1 MTSKLNDRLLIA
13 ALYTSTFLCLV
24 DLSSVNLALTA
35 IQTQFNS
42 HLADL
47 QWVIDSYAL
56 SMSSLMLAVGALS
69 QWLGRKRLWLVGVGI
84 FIFGSVICAAAPDFG
99 ILIIGRV
106 IQGVAGAML
115 IPLTLAIIVHHFT
128 QADRKAR
135 EIGNWSSFSAFAL
148 IIGPLMGG
156 LMVHYLGWQSIFWLN
171 LPVGM
176 LALYLG
182 CKGIADDQY
191 QQKISFDYLGL
202 IYSVIAIATLTYSI
216 IMVQQAHMGYL
227 IVFSFLLSMVFALIF
242 IRHQNHT
249 LHPLI
254 PRHLLHNRIFLHFNL
269 ISFLLGFAGYSSLFV
284 FALFYQEQVH
294 LSAAQAGWL
303 IAPQFLM
310 QAVVSICFGRLQQRY
325 GVLPL
330 LRMGLLIS
338 GTALIAMISFQSSS
352 SYLLFIGLSG
362 MMGAGIGLIVPSSST
377 LSLHSVS
384 QADASFAAAIL
395 NMLRQLGLTF
405 GIAVLGTLTAFII
418 QWAVETLH
426 YSMAQA
432 QLFAFHSMVA
442 IMGGLFLAAIWSLR
456 KIKQEECVALISS
469 V

>member
-24 DLSSVNLALTA
+24 DLSSVNLALAA
-35 IQTQFNS
+35 IQTQFHS

-69 QWLGRKRLWLVGVGI
+69 QWLGRKRLWLVGVVI
-84 FIFGSVICAAAPDFG
+84 FIFGSVICAAAPDFSL
-99 ILIIGRV
+99 LIVGRV
-106 IQGVAGAML
+106 IQGIAGAML

-128 QADRKAR
+128 QANRKAR

-148 IIGPLMGG
+148 IVGPLMGG

-171 LPVGM
+171 LPVGL
-176 LALYLG
+176 LALFLG
-182 CKGIADDQY
+182 WKGIEPDLS
-191 QQKISFDYLGL
+191 QQKVSFDYLGL

-216 IMVQQAHMGYL
+216 IMVQQAHIGYL
-227 IVFSFLLSMVFALIF
+227 ISFTFLISIVFALIF
-242 IRHQNHT
+242 IRHQNKAS
-249 LHPLI
+249 HPLV
-254 PRHLLHNRIFLHFNL
+254 PRHLFRNRIFLRFNL

-310 QAVVSICFGRLQQRY
+310 QAVVSIWFGRLQQSY
-325 GVLPL
+325 GALSL
-330 LRMGLLIS
+330 LRIGLLIS
-338 GTALIAMISFQSSS
+338 GVALIAMVSFQSNS

-362 MMGAGIGLIVPSSST
+362 LMGAGIGLIVPSSST
-377 LSLHSVS
+377 LSLHAVL

-405 GIAVLGTLTAFII
+405 GIAVLGTLTALII
-418 QWAVETLH
+418 QWTVETLH

-432 QLFAFHSMVA
+432 QLLAFHSVVA
-442 IMGGLFLAAIWSLR
+442 TMGGLFIAAIWSLR
-456 KIKQEECVALISS
+456 KIKQEECVAPISS
-469 V
+469 S

>member
-1 MTSKLNDRLLIA
+1 MA

-35 IQTQFNS
+35 IQAQFNS

-69 QWLGRKRLWLVGVGI
+69 QWLGRKRLWLVGVII
-84 FIFGSVICAAAPDFG
+84 FILGSVICAAAPDFG
-99 ILIIGRV
+99 ILIIVRV
-106 IQGVAGAML
+106 IQGIAGAML

-128 QADRKAR
+128 QANRKAR

-171 LPVGM
+171 LPVGL
-176 LALYLG
+176 LALFLG
-182 CKGIADDQY
+182 WKGIAEDAN

-216 IMVQQAHMGYL
+216 IMVQQAHLGYL
-227 IVFSFLLSMVFALIF
+227 IAFSFLISIVFALIF
-242 IRHQNHT
+242 IRHQKHA

-254 PRHLLHNRIFLHFNL
+254 PRHLFHNRIFLRFNL

-310 QAVVSICFGRLQQRY
+310 QALVSIGFGRLQQSY
-325 GVLPL
+325 GALSL
-330 LRMGLLIS
+330 LRIGLLIS
-338 GTALIAMISFQSSS
+338 GMALIAMISFQSNS

-377 LSLHSVS
+377 LSLHTVS

-405 GIAVLGTLTAFII
+405 GIAVLGTLTAFMIK
-418 QWAVETLH
+418 WAVTSLH
-426 YSMAQA
+426 YPMVQA
-432 QLFAFHSMVA
+432 QLLAFHVVVA
-442 IMGGLFLAAIWSLR
+442 IMGGLFLAAMWSLR
-456 KIKQEECVALISS
+456 KIKQQECVAPISS
-469 V
+469 T

>member
-35 IQTQFNS
+35 IQAQFNS

-69 QWLGRKRLWLVGVGI
+69 QWLGRKRLWLVGVII
-84 FIFGSVICAAAPDFG
+84 FILGSVICAAAPDFG

-106 IQGVAGAML
+106 IQGIAGAML

-128 QADRKAR
+128 QANRKAR

-171 LPVGM
+171 LPVGL
-176 LALYLG
+176 LALFLG
-182 CKGIADDQY
+182 WKGIAEDAN

-216 IMVQQAHMGYL
+216 IMVQQAHLGYL
-227 IVFSFLLSMVFALIF
+227 IAFSFLISIVFALIF
-242 IRHQNHT
+242 IRHQKHA

-254 PRHLLHNRIFLHFNL
+254 PRHLFHNRIFLRFNL

-310 QAVVSICFGRLQQRY
+310 QALVSIGFGRLQQSY
-325 GVLPL
+325 GALSL
-330 LRMGLLIS
+330 LRIGLLIS
-338 GTALIAMISFQSSS
+338 GMALIAMISFQSNS

-362 MMGAGIGLIVPSSST
+362 MMGTGIGLIVPSSST
-377 LSLHSVS
+377 LSLHTVS

-405 GIAVLGTLTAFII
+405 GIAVLGTLTAFMIK
-418 QWAVETLH
+418 WAVTSLH
-426 YSMAQA
+426 YPMVQA
-432 QLFAFHSMVA
+432 QLLAFHVVVA

-456 KIKQEECVALISS
+456 KIKQQECVAPISS
-469 V
+469 T

>member
-24 DLSSVNLALTA
+24 DLSSVNLALAA
-35 IQTQFNS
+35 IQTQFSS

-69 QWLGRKRLWLVGVGI
+69 QWLGRKRLWLVGVVI
-84 FIFGSVICAAAPDFG
+84 FIVGSVICAAALSFAW
-99 ILIIGRV
+99 LIVGRV
-106 IQGVAGAML
+106 IQGMAGAML

-128 QADRKAR
+128 QGDRKAQ
-135 EIGNWSSFSAFAL
+135 EIGHWSSFSAFAL

-171 LPVGM
+171 LPVGL
-176 LALYLG
+176 LALVLG
-182 CKGIADDQY
+182 WNGIGSDES
-191 QQKISFDYLGL
+191 QQIVSFDYLGL
-202 IYSVIAIATLTYSI
+202 IYSVVAIVTLTYSI
-216 IMVQQAHMGYL
+216 IMVQQVHIGY
-227 IVFSFLLSMVFALIF
+227 VVMFSFLISVAFGFIF
-242 IRHQNHT
+242 IRHQNKV

-254 PRHLLHNRIFLHFNL
+254 PRHLFYNRIFLRFNL
-269 ISFLLGFAGYSSLFV
+269 ISFLLGFAGYSSLFI

-310 QAVVSICFGRLQQRY
+310 QALVSILFGRLQQRY
-325 GVLPL
+325 GALLL
-330 LRMGLLIS
+330 LRIGLMIS
-338 GTALIAMISFQSSS
+338 GTALIAMISFHSDSA
-352 SYLLFIGLSG
+352 YILFIGLSA

-377 LSLHSVS
+377 LSIHSVS
-384 QADASFAAAIL
+384 QQDVSFAAAIL

-418 QWAVETLH
+418 KWAIGVLH
-426 YSMAQA
+426 YSTAEA
-432 QLFAFHSMVA
+432 QLLAFHFVVA
-442 IMGGLFLAAIWSLR
+442 IMGGLFIVAVWGLR
-456 KIKQEECVALISS
+456 KI
-469 V
+469 

>member
-35 IQTQFNS
+35 IQAQFNS

-69 QWLGRKRLWLVGVGI
+69 QWLGRKRLWLVGVII
-84 FIFGSVICAAAPDFG
+84 FILGSVICAAAPDFG

-106 IQGVAGAML
+106 IQGIAGAML

-128 QADRKAR
+128 QANRKAR

-171 LPVGM
+171 LPVGL
-176 LALYLG
+176 LALFLG
-182 CKGIADDQY
+182 WKGIAEDAH

-216 IMVQQAHMGYL
+216 IMVQQAHLGYL
-227 IVFSFLLSMVFALIF
+227 IVFSFLISIVFALIF
-242 IRHQNHT
+242 IRHQKHA

-254 PRHLLHNRIFLHFNL
+254 PRHLFHNRIFLRFNL

-310 QAVVSICFGRLQQRY
+310 QALVSIGFGRLQQSY
-325 GVLPL
+325 GALSL
-330 LRMGLLIS
+330 LRIGLLIS
-338 GTALIAMISFQSSS
+338 GTALIAMISFQSNS
-352 SYLLFIGLSG
+352 SYLLFMGLSG

-377 LSLHSVS
+377 LSLHTVS

-405 GIAVLGTLTAFII
+405 GIAVLGTLTAFMIK
-418 QWAVETLH
+418 WAVTSLH
-426 YSMAQA
+426 YPMVQA
-432 QLFAFHSMVA
+432 QLLAFHVVVA
-442 IMGGLFLAAIWSLR
+442 IMGGLFLAAMWSLR
-456 KIKQEECVALISS
+456 KIKQQECVTPISS
-469 V
+469 T

>member
-1 MTSKLNDRLLIA
+1 MASKLNDRLLIA

-69 QWLGRKRLWLVGVGI
+69 QWLGRKRLWLTGVVI
-84 FIFGSVICAAAPDFG
+84 FIIGSMICAVAPAFAW
-99 ILIIGRV
+99 LIVGRV
-106 IQGVAGAML
+106 IQGIAGAML

-128 QADRKAR
+128 QVDRKAR
-135 EIGNWSSFSAFAL
+135 EIGHWSSFSAFAL

-171 LPVGM
+171 LPVGL
-176 LALYLG
+176 LALLLG
-182 CKGIADDQY
+182 WKGIEPDSDQ
-191 QQKISFDYLGL
+191 QIVSFDYLGL

-216 IMVQQAHMGYL
+216 IMVQQAHIGYV
-227 IVFSFLLSMVFALIF
+227 IAFSFLISIAFSLLF
-242 IRHQNHT
+242 IRHQNKSS
-249 LHPLI
+249 HPLI
-254 PRHLLHNRIFLHFNL
+254 PQHLFHNRNFLRFNL

-294 LSAAQAGWL
+294 LSAAEAGWL
-303 IAPQFLM
+303 ITPQFLM
-310 QAVVSICFGRLQQRY
+310 QALVSILFGQLQQRY
-325 GVLPL
+325 GSLLL
-330 LRMGLLIS
+330 LRIGLVIS
-338 GTALIAMISFQSSS
+338 GTALIGMISFQAHSA
-352 SYLLFIGLSG
+352 YPLFIALSA

-377 LSLHSVS
+377 LTIHSVS
-384 QADASFAAAIL
+384 QQDASSAAAIL

-405 GIAVLGTLTAFII
+405 GIAVLGTLTAFVIR
-418 QWAVETLH
+418 WAVSH
-426 YSMAQA
+426 WDYSQAQA
-432 QLFAFHSMVA
+432 QLLAFHIVVA
-442 IMGGLFLAAIWSLR
+442 LMGGLFLAAIWCLR
-456 KIKQEECVALISS
+456 KIKHTGLGSPTS
-469 V
+469 

>member
-99 ILIIGRV
+99 ILILGRV

-227 IVFSFLLSMVFALIF
+227 IVFSFLLSIVFALIF

-254 PRHLLHNRIFLHFNL
+254 PRHLFHNRIFLHFNL

-310 QAVVSICFGRLQQRY
+310 QAVVSICFGRLQQSY

-418 QWAVETLH
+418 QWTVEILH

-432 QLFAFHSMVA
+432 QLFAFHSVVA
-442 IMGGLFLAAIWSLR
+442 IMGGLFLVAMLSLR
-456 KIKQEECVALISS
+456 KIKPEECVASISS
-469 V
+469 A

>member
-35 IQTQFNS
+35 IQAQFNS

-69 QWLGRKRLWLVGVGI
+69 QWLGRKRLWLVGVII
-84 FIFGSVICAAAPDFG
+84 FILGSVICAAAPDFG

-106 IQGVAGAML
+106 IQGIAGAML

-128 QADRKAR
+128 QANRKAR

-171 LPVGM
+171 LPVGL
-176 LALYLG
+176 LALFLG
-182 CKGIADDQY
+182 WKGIAEDAN

-216 IMVQQAHMGYL
+216 IMVQQAHLGYL
-227 IVFSFLLSMVFALIF
+227 IAFSFLISIVFALIF
-242 IRHQNHT
+242 IRHQKHA

-254 PRHLLHNRIFLHFNL
+254 PRHLFHNRIFVRFNL

-310 QAVVSICFGRLQQRY
+310 QALVSIGFGRLQQSY
-325 GVLPL
+325 GALSL
-330 LRMGLLIS
+330 LRIGLLIS
-338 GTALIAMISFQSSS
+338 GTALIAMISFQSNS

-377 LSLHSVS
+377 LSLHTVS

-405 GIAVLGTLTAFII
+405 GIAVFGTLTAFMIK
-418 QWAVETLH
+418 WAVTSLH
-426 YSMAQA
+426 YPMVQA
-432 QLFAFHSMVA
+432 QLLAFHVVVA
-442 IMGGLFLAAIWSLR
+442 IMGGLFLVAMWSLR
-456 KIKQEECVALISS
+456 KIKQQECVAPISS
-469 V
+469 T

>member
-42 HLADL
+42 HLSDL

-69 QWLGRKRLWLVGVGI
+69 QSLGRKRLWLTGVAI
-84 FIFGSVICAAAPDFG
+84 FIFGSVICAAAPDFSL
-99 ILIIGRV
+99 LIVGRV

-128 QADRKAR
+128 QLDRKAR

-171 LPVGM
+171 LPVGL
-176 LALYLG
+176 LALFLG
-182 CKGIADDQY
+182 WKGIEPDSN
-191 QQKISFDYLGL
+191 QQAVSFDYLGL

-216 IMVQQAHMGYL
+216 IMVQQAHIGYL
-227 IVFSFLLSMVFALIF
+227 ISLSFIISIAFSLLFF
-242 IRHQNHT
+242 RHQNKT

-254 PRHLLHNRIFLHFNL
+254 PQHLFQNDIFLRFNL

-303 IAPQFLM
+303 ITPQFLM
-310 QAVVSICFGRLQQRY
+310 QALVSILFGKLQQRY
-325 GVLPL
+325 GSLLL
-330 LRMGLLIS
+330 LRIGLLIS
-338 GTALIAMISFQSSS
+338 GTALIAMISFQSTS
-352 SYLLFIGLSG
+352 SYLLFIGLSA

-377 LSLHSVS
+377 LTIHSVS
-384 QADASFAAAIL
+384 QQDASSAAAIL

-405 GIAVLGTLTAFII
+405 GIAVLGTLTAFVVR
-418 QWAVETLH
+418 WAVSSLD

-432 QLFAFHSMVA
+432 QLLAFHIVVTF
-442 IMGGLFLAAIWSLR
+442 MGGLFLAAIWSLR
-456 KIKQEECVALISS
+456 KIKLVALGNSPS
-469 V
+469 

>member
-24 DLSSVNLALTA
+24 DLSSVNLALNA

-69 QWLGRKRLWLVGVGI
+69 QWLGRKRLWLTGVVI
-84 FIFGSVICAAAPDFG
+84 FIFGSVICAAAPDFSL
-99 ILIIGRV
+99 LIAGRV

-128 QADRKAR
+128 QVDRKAR

-148 IIGPLMGG
+148 IIGPLIGG
-156 LMVHYLGWQSIFWLN
+156 LMVHYWGWKSIFWLN
-171 LPVGM
+171 LPVGL
-176 LALYLG
+176 LALFLG
-182 CKGIADDQY
+182 WKGIVADED
-191 QQKISFDYLGL
+191 QQKMSFDYLGL
-202 IYSVIAIATLTYSI
+202 IYSVVAIATLTYSI

-227 IVFSFLLSMVFALIF
+227 IVFSFLLSIIFTLIF
-242 IRHQNHT
+242 IRHQNKV
-249 LHPLI
+249 LHPLV
-254 PRHLLHNRIFLHFNL
+254 PRHLLHNRMFLQFNL

-310 QAVVSICFGRLQQRY
+310 QALVSIWFGRLQQSY
-325 GVLPL
+325 GVLSL
-330 LRMGLLIS
+330 LRIGLLIS
-338 GTALIAMISFQSSS
+338 GFALIAMVSFQSNS

-377 LSLHSVS
+377 LSLHAVS

-418 QWAVETLH
+418 EWTVGVLH

-432 QLFAFHSMVA
+432 QLLAFHIVVA
-442 IMGGLFLAAIWSLR
+442 IMGGLFIAAMLGLR
-456 KIKQEECVALISS
+456 KIKQQECVAPISS
-469 V
+469 

>member
-35 IQTQFNS
+35 IQAQFNS

-69 QWLGRKRLWLVGVGI
+69 QWLGRKRLWLVGVI
-84 FIFGSVICAAAPDFG
+84 TFILGSVICAAAPDFG

-106 IQGVAGAML
+106 IQGIAGAML

-128 QADRKAR
+128 QANRKAQ

-171 LPVGM
+171 LPVGL
-176 LALYLG
+176 LALFLG
-182 CKGIADDQY
+182 WKGIAEDEN

-216 IMVQQAHMGYL
+216 IMVQQAHLGYL
-227 IVFSFLLSMVFALIF
+227 IAFSFLISIVFALIF
-242 IRHQNHT
+242 IRHQKHA

-254 PRHLLHNRIFLHFNL
+254 PRHLFHNRIFLRFNL

-310 QAVVSICFGRLQQRY
+310 QALVSIGFGRLQQSY
-325 GVLPL
+325 GALSL
-330 LRMGLLIS
+330 LRIGLLIS
-338 GTALIAMISFQSSS
+338 GTALIAMISFQSNS
-352 SYLLFIGLSG
+352 SYLLFMGLSG

-377 LSLHSVS
+377 LSLHTVS

-405 GIAVLGTLTAFII
+405 GIAVLGTLTAFMIK
-418 QWAVETLH
+418 WAVTSLH
-426 YSMAQA
+426 YPMVQA
-432 QLFAFHSMVA
+432 QLLAFHVVVA
-442 IMGGLFLAAIWSLR
+442 IMGGLFLAAMWSLR
-456 KIKQEECVALISS
+456 KIKQQECVAPISS
-469 V
+469 T

>member
-35 IQTQFNS
+35 IQAQFNS

-69 QWLGRKRLWLVGVGI
+69 QWLGRKRLWLVGVII
-84 FIFGSVICAAAPDFG
+84 FILGSVICAAAPDFG

-106 IQGVAGAML
+106 IQGIAGAML

-128 QADRKAR
+128 QANRKAR

-171 LPVGM
+171 LPVGL
-176 LALYLG
+176 LALFLG
-182 CKGIADDQY
+182 WKGIAEDAN

-216 IMVQQAHMGYL
+216 IMVQQAHLGYL
-227 IVFSFLLSMVFALIF
+227 IAFSFLISIVFALIF
-242 IRHQNHT
+242 IRHQKYA

-254 PRHLLHNRIFLHFNL
+254 PRHLFHNRIFLRFNL

-310 QAVVSICFGRLQQRY
+310 QALVSIGFGRLQQSY
-325 GVLPL
+325 GALSL
-330 LRMGLLIS
+330 LRIGLLIS
-338 GTALIAMISFQSSS
+338 GTALIAMISFQSNS

-377 LSLHSVS
+377 LSLHTVS

-405 GIAVLGTLTAFII
+405 GIAVLGTLTAFMIK
-418 QWAVETLH
+418 WAVTSLH
-426 YSMAQA
+426 YPMVQA
-432 QLFAFHSMVA
+432 QLLAFHVVVA
-442 IMGGLFLAAIWSLR
+442 IMGGLFLAAMWSLR
-456 KIKQEECVALISS
+456 KIKQQECVAPISS
-469 V
+469 I

>member
-1 MTSKLNDRLLIA
+1 MTSKLNDWLLIA

-35 IQTQFNS
+35 IQAQFNS

-69 QWLGRKRLWLVGVGI
+69 QWLGRKRLWLVGVII
-84 FIFGSVICAAAPDFG
+84 FILGSVICAAAPDFG

-106 IQGVAGAML
+106 IQGIAGAML

-128 QADRKAR
+128 QANRKAR

-171 LPVGM
+171 LPVGL
-176 LALYLG
+176 LALFLG
-182 CKGIADDQY
+182 WKGIAEDAN

-216 IMVQQAHMGYL
+216 IMVQQAHLGYL
-227 IVFSFLLSMVFALIF
+227 IAFSFLISMIFSLIF
-242 IRHQNHT
+242 IRHQKHA

-254 PRHLLHNRIFLHFNL
+254 PRHLFHNRIFLRFNL

-310 QAVVSICFGRLQQRY
+310 QALVSIGFGRLQQSY
-325 GVLPL
+325 GALSL
-330 LRMGLLIS
+330 LRIGLLIS
-338 GTALIAMISFQSSS
+338 GTALIAMISFQSNS
-352 SYLLFIGLSG
+352 SYLLFMGLSG

-377 LSLHSVS
+377 LSLHTVS

-405 GIAVLGTLTAFII
+405 GIAVLGTLTAFMIK
-418 QWAVETLH
+418 WAMTSLH
-426 YSMAQA
+426 YPMVQA
-432 QLFAFHSMVA
+432 QLLAFHVVVA
-442 IMGGLFLAAIWSLR
+442 IMGGLFLAAMWSLR
-456 KIKQEECVALISS
+456 KIKQQECVAPISS
-469 V
+469 T

>member
-24 DLSSVNLALTA
+24 DLSSVNLALAA

-42 HLADL
+42 QLADL

-69 QWLGRKRLWLVGVGI
+69 QWLGRKRLWLAGAVI
-84 FIFGSVICAAAPDFG
+84 FIVGSVICAAAPAFNV
-99 ILIIGRV
+99 LIMGRV
-106 IQGVAGAML
+106 IQGIAGAML
-115 IPLTLAIIVHHFT
+115 IPLTLAIIVHHFI
-128 QADRKAR
+128 QVDRKAR

-148 IIGPLMGG
+148 IVGPLMGG

-171 LPVGM
+171 LPVGL
-176 LALYLG
+176 LALFLG
-182 CKGIADDQY
+182 WKGIVTDEQ

-202 IYSVIAIATLTYSI
+202 IYSVVAIASLTYSI
-216 IMVQQAHMGYL
+216 IMVQQAHIGYL

-242 IRHQNHT
+242 IRHQNKAS
-249 LHPLI
+249 HPLI
-254 PRHLLHNRIFLHFNL
+254 PRHLFHNRIFLRFNL

-310 QAVVSICFGRLQQRY
+310 QAVVSIGFGRLQQSY

-330 LRMGLLIS
+330 LKMGLFIS
-338 GTALIAMISFQSSS
+338 GIALIAMISFQSNA

-362 MMGAGIGLIVPSSST
+362 MLGAGIGLIVPSSSS
-377 LSLHSVS
+377 LSLHAVS

-405 GIAVLGTLTAFII
+405 GIAVLGTLTAFMIK
-418 QWAVETLH
+418 WAVTSLH

-432 QLFAFHSMVA
+432 QLLAFHSVVA
-442 IMGGLFLAAIWSLR
+442 IMGGLFIIGMLSLR
-456 KIKQEECVALISS
+456 KIKPEECVAPVSS
-469 V
+469 S

>member
-69 QWLGRKRLWLVGVGI
+69 QWLGRKRLWLTGVLI
-84 FIFGSVICAAAPDFG
+84 FIFGSVICAAAPDFSL
-99 ILIIGRV
+99 LIGGRV
-106 IQGVAGAML
+106 IQGIAGAML

-128 QADRKAR
+128 QANRKAR

-148 IIGPLMGG
+148 IVGPLMGG

-171 LPVGM
+171 LPVGL
-176 LALYLG
+176 LALFLG
-182 CKGIADDQY
+182 WKGIEPDLSQR
-191 QQKISFDYLGL
+191 KVSFDYLGL

-216 IMVQQAHMGYL
+216 IMVQQAHIGYL
-227 IVFSFLLSMVFALIF
+227 ISFSFLISIVFALIF
-242 IRHQNHT
+242 IRHQNKV
-249 LHPLI
+249 LHPLVL
-254 PRHLLHNRIFLHFNL
+254 RHLFRNRIFLRFNL

-338 GTALIAMISFQSSS
+338 GIALIAMISFQSSS

-377 LSLHSVS
+377 LSLYSVS

-418 QWAVETLH
+418 QWTVETLH

-432 QLFAFHSMVA
+432 QLFAFHSVVV
-442 IMGGLFLAAIWSLR
+442 IMGGLFLAAMLSLR
-456 KIKQEECVALISS
+456 KIKPEECIAPISS
-469 V
+469 A